1 MSYIVGTMS
10 LILWTECFSYT
21 GCDIIHIGAV
31 ISLIDLVDDSDTM
44 DMMSNIVGMISSKWW
59 FEVKKLGCDVSYN
72 THDAT
77 HMASVMS

>member
-44 DMMSNIVGMISSKWW
+44 DTMFNIVGVMSSKYWL
-59 FEVKKLGCDVSYN
+59 EVKMLGCDVFHN
-72 THDAT
+72 AHDAT